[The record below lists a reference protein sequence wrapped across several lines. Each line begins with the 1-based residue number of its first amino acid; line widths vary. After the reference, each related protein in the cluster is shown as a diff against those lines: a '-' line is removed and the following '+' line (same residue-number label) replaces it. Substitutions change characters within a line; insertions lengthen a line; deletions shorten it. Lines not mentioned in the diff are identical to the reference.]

1 MNRDLMLV
9 LGVFGGCVALF
20 IANKPRM
27 DVVALIALVLLPLTG
42 VITAGEAVAGFG
54 DSIIL
59 LIAALFV
66 VGEALV
72 RTGVA
77 FRLSDLLVRYAGSSE
92 TRLII
97 LLMLAVAVLGSIMSS
112 TGVVAIFIPVALT
125 IAKRQGIA
133 PGRLMMPMS
142 FAGLI
147 SGMLTLVG
155 TAPNLVVDSA
165 LKHHGHAGLGFF
177 SLTPI
182 GVVILALAIGY
193 MVVMRGRLS
202 KTESSI
208 VVAAVERNFP
218 VLIHDYRLADREL
231 RLRVREG
238 SPLTGRSLEVLNLR
252 RTHGFN
258 LVAVERPARLGTEM
272 VLPGPAT
279 ELQAG
284 DTLLVDRLAC
294 ETAPPKTHQE
304 LGLDLLP
311 LSGSYFSDQS
321 RKVGMAEVVIAPE
334 SALIGSTVRDTGLRR
349 EYGLQVLGLRRD
361 RQALDGP
368 VIDEKL
374 RASDTLLVIGTWK
387 AIRRLQGQR
396 REFLVLSLPPEST
409 EDAPAADRAPY
420 ALLSLGLMVVLMI
433 TGWVPNVVAALIAC
447 LLLGLFRCI
456 SMDVAYRCIHW
467 KSLVLI
473 AGMIP
478 FASAL
483 ERTGGINLAVNGLM
497 AALEGAGPRVYLAA
511 LFGVTAVIGLFIS
524 NTVTA
529 LLMAPIALG
538 MAQHLG
544 VSPFPFAITV
554 ALAASTAFMTPI
566 SSPVNTLVVEPG
578 NYRFG
583 DFVKMGVPFS
593 LIVLLVTVLMVPL
606 LFPF

>member
-1 MNRDLMLV
+1 MLV

>member
-1 MNRDLMLV
+1 MNHDLWLV
-9 LGVFGGCVALF
+9 LGVFAGCVALF
-20 IANKPRM
+20 VANKPRM
-27 DVVALIALVLLPLTG
+27 DVVALIALVLLPFTG
-42 VITAGEAVAGFG
+42 VITAAEAVSSFG
-54 DSIIL
+54 DPIIL

-77 FRLSDLLVRYAGSSE
+77 FRLSDLLVRYAGNSE
-92 TRLII
+92 TRLVI
-97 LLMLAVAVLGSIMSS
+97 LLMLAVALLGSIMSS
-112 TGVVAIFIPVALT
+112 TGVVAIFIPVALS
-125 IAKRQGIA
+125 IAKRQGIP

-177 SLTPI
+177 SVTPV
-182 GVVILALAIGY
+182 GVVVLVLAIGY
-193 MVVMRGRLS
+193 MVVMRGRLAPTKEAIQS
-202 KTESSI
+202 AGTE
-208 VVAAVERNFP
+208 RDFP
-218 VLIHDYRLADREL
+218 VLIHDYRLANREL
-231 RLRVREG
+231 RLRVQAG
-238 SPLTGRSLEVLNLR
+238 SPITGHALETLNLR
-252 RTHGFN
+252 RTYRSN
-258 LVAVERPARLGTEM
+258 LVAIERPMHLGTQLI
-272 VLPGPAT
+272 LPGPAT
-279 ELQAG
+279 ELRAG
-284 DTLLVDRLAC
+284 DVLLVDRLDPEDTSAD
-294 ETAPPKTHQE
+294 TYHE
-304 LGLDLLP
+304 LGLEQLP
-311 LSGSYFSDQS
+311 LSGSYFSDHA
-321 RKVGMAEVVIAPE
+321 RRVGMAEVVIPPE
-334 SALIGSTVRDTGLRR
+334 SGLIGRTVRETGFRR
-349 EYGLQVLGLRRD
+349 EHGLQVLGLRRD
-361 RQALDGP
+361 RQAMEGP
-368 VIDEKL
+368 VIDEKI
-374 RASDTLLVIGTWK
+374 RSGDTLLMIGAWK
-387 AIRRLQGQR
+387 SLRRLQGLR
-396 REFLVLSLPPEST
+396 REFLVLNLPPESA

-420 ALLSLGLMVVLMI
+420 ALLSLGLMVVLMV
-433 TGWVPNVVAALIAC
+433 TGWVPNVIAALIAC

-456 SMDVAYRCIHW
+456 SMDAAYRAVHW

-483 ERTGGINLAVNGLM
+483 ERTGGVDLAVNGLM
-497 AALEGAGPRVYLAA
+497 AALEGAGPRLYLAA
-511 LFGVTAVIGLFIS
+511 LFGVTALIGLFIS

-544 VSPFPFAITV
+544 VSPVPFALTV

-593 LIVLLVTVLMVPL
+593 IIVLLVTVLLVPL